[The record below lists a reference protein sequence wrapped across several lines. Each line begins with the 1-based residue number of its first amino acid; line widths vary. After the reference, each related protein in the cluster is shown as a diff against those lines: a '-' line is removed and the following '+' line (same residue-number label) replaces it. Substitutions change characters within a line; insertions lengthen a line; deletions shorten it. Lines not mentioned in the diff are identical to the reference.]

1 MIKGGGPMLER
12 LKSLGKYPKAILLLV
27 IVMMLVFTVLY
38 PVTTAREGLAYRN
51 VILTPAQENGDTV
64 YSGTIRDNT
73 VRFTVHADQSVEFQ
87 YGDTLYGPYTLKED
101 PDAVPKDAE
110 LSEYMTGVEL
120 RCGED
125 VLFRGGVLNTGEHW
139 LLQNADGSLLDSG
152 VLIVTDDAE
161 AVEPSAAELL
171 QLMMTSGPEMQH
183 KGEWLAWFCGM
194 LLCVGTVVSILFVE
208 ELFQLSMSLRIRNAE
223 QAEPSDWEI
232 AGRYITWT
240 VLPVAAMVIFV
251 MGLL

>member
-1 MIKGGGPMLER
+1 M
-12 LKSLGKYPKAILLLV
+12 
-27 IVMMLVFTVLY
+27 
-38 PVTTAREGLAYRN
+38 
-51 VILTPAQENGDTV
+51 
-64 YSGTIRDNT
+64 
-73 VRFTVHADQSVEFQ
+73 
-87 YGDTLYGPYTLKED
+87 KED

>member
-1 MIKGGGPMLER
+1 MLKR
-12 LKSLGKYPKAILLLV
+12 LKGLGRYPKAILLLV

-38 PVTTAREGLAYRN
+38 PVTMAREGFAYRD

-64 YSGTIRDNT
+64 YSGTIRGNT

-110 LSEYMTGVEL
+110 LSESMTGVEL
-120 RCGED
+120 CRGEE
-125 VLFRGGVLNTGEHW
+125 VMFRGGVLNTGEHW
-139 LLQNADGSLLDSG
+139 LLYNADGGLLDSG
-152 VLIVTDDAE
+152 VLIVTGDAE
-161 AVEPSAAELL
+161 TIEPSATKLL
-171 QLMMTSGPEMQH
+171 QLMMAPGPEMQH

-208 ELFQLSMSLRIRNAE
+208 ELFQLSLSLRIRNAA

-240 VLPVAAMVIFV
+240 VLPVLAMVIFV
-251 MGLL
+251 MGLM

>member
-1 MIKGGGPMLER
+1 MLER

-27 IVMMLVFTVLY
+27 TVMILVFTVLY

-64 YSGTIRDNT
+64 YSGTIRGNT
-73 VRFTVHADQSVEFQ
+73 VRFTVHPDQNVEFQ

-101 PDAVPKDAE
+101 PGAVPKDTE
-110 LSEYMTGVEL
+110 LSEAMTGVEL
-120 RCGED
+120 RCGEE
-125 VLFRGGVLNTGEHW
+125 VIFRGGVLNTGEQW
-139 LLQNADGSLLDSG
+139 LLYNADGSLQDSG
-152 VLIVTDDAE
+152 VLVVTGDAE

-171 QLMMTSGPEMQH
+171 QLMMAPGPEMQH